1 MDLEKVKRSLEARL
15 AVLDTRVSKIEADLR
30 KPGAR
35 DWEDRAT
42 ENENEEVLV
51 QLSETERA
59 EIEDIR
65 AALGRI
71 RAGTYAVCS
80 KCGDAIAAKRLEAI
94 PYTDLCVAC
103 AR

>member
-1 MDLEKVKRSLEARL
+1 MDLENVKRSLEARL

-30 KPGAR
+30 KPSSR

-51 QLSETERA
+51 QLSATERA

-65 AALGRI
+65 AALRRI
-71 RAGTYAVCS
+71 REGSYAICS
-80 KCGDAIAAKRLEAI
+80 KCSGPIAPKRLEAL
-94 PYTDLCVAC
+94 PYTNHCVSC